1 MFVDADGAVDT
12 EAAAPELEP
21 SKVCRSTRARCSTSP
36 LRFRMEDT
44 ARCCAML
51 SIRLAWQAVAID
63 LDDPHQIIGP
73 VVGCVSKLAAAQP
86 DEVVALGG
94 DRCVSKSSVSQ
105 ASLTSAVIAPR
116 HTADTPQSL
125 TCTE

>member
-1 MFVDADGAVDT
+1 MNLRRFAEAHARGAAHLHFDS
-12 EAAAPELEP
+12 ACPEY
-21 SKVCRSTRARCSTSP
+21 
-36 LRFRMEDT
+36 T

-94 DRCVSKSSVSQ
+94 DQMRVQIFGKPR
-105 ASLTSAVIAPR
+105 LTSAVIAPR